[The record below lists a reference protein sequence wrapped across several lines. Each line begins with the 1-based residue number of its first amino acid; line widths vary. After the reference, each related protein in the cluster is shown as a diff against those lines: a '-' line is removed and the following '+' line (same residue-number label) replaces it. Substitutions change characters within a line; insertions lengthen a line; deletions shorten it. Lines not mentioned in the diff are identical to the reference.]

1 MRIRQPRGQALV
13 ELALLS
19 SLLLAL
25 LFGAMQ
31 FGYSFYTYNNLQ
43 KAVRDGARYAASREL
58 PSSTFSP
65 ADSGYAAA
73 VKNVVVCGNP
83 GGCSGVNPLVHNL
96 TSSNVVVTMTAA
108 GGTPSVVTVK
118 INGYTIPGPLSS
130 VTLTNKPACSFRF
143 IGRYS
148 PG

>member
-1 MRIRQPRGQALV
+1 VLVEFALV
-13 ELALLS
+13 TPVLL
-19 SLLLAL
+19 SLLLA
-25 LFGAMQ
+25 AMQ

-43 KAVRDGARYAASREL
+43 KAVRDGARYAASREY

-65 ADSGYAAA
+65 ADAGFATA

-83 GGCSGVNPLVHNL
+83 TSCGGLNPLVHNL

-108 GGTPSVVTVK
+108 GGLPSVVTVR
-118 INGYTIPGPLSS
+118 INGYTIPGTLGS
-130 VTLTNKPACSFRF
+130 VTLTNKPSCSFRF
-143 IGRYS
+143 IGHYA